1 MTFRILV
8 VLLALSFQLF
18 SQSLTVSNLPILVI
32 DTKGATIRD
41 EPKIPAKF
49 SLYDRGK
56 GLLNQLT
63 DKPSLNFWAGI
74 EFRGSTSQADFY
86 FLPGLVKKPYGFEI
100 WTDSVAM
107 KAQNVSL
114 VQMPA
119 ESDWVL
125 NASYNDR
132 SFLRDVL
139 AQKLAGDMGL
149 KRSNTRYVEVIL
161 NDAYQGIYILMEKI
175 KQGGNRLDIAD
186 LLPVDNAGDE
196 VTGGYLV
203 KIDKTSGSPSRSWT
217 SSYISGAGTGKVLFQ
232 VEYPKIELITT
243 QQFNYIK
250 NYVNTF
256 EKSLQEE
263 SGLKPSAAYRS
274 MMDMPSFVNYFLIN
288 ELTRNVDGF
297 RLSTYFYKDKDSKGG
312 KLTMGPTWD
321 YNLSFGNADYYD
333 GYLPQGW
340 AYNKLEMSEQGKADY
355 VQTPFWW
362 GKLLRDSVFVNS
374 LKSRWTS
381 LRKTTITPQN
391 IFKFMDST
399 TLALKEP
406 MQRNFGRFP
415 LYGKK
420 VWPNYYVGNNANDE
434 LYWMQN
440 WITARIAWLDGTIKL
455 LDASLVLSNTE
466 PLEIKCYPNPTRQS
480 VRLDFPLGQDANVF
494 MELYDSMGRRLRQ
507 LDLGNLSAGQ
517 QRIDIDLSAEPAGR
531 YIIHLS
537 DSGQTL
543 YRFPIVKSLE

>member
-8 VLLALSFQLF
+8 VLLALSFQLV

-32 DTKGATIRD
+32 NTKGATIVD

-56 GLLNQLT
+56 GFLNQLT
-63 DKPSLNFWAGI
+63 DKPTLNFWAGI

-86 FLPGLVKKPYGFEI
+86 FIPGLIKKPYGFEI

-107 KAQNVSL
+107 KSQNIAL

-139 AQKLAGDMGL
+139 AQKLAGDFGL
-149 KRSNTRYVEVIL
+149 QKSNTRYVEVIL

-186 LLPVDNAGDE
+186 LMPVDNAGDE
-196 VTGGYLV
+196 LTGGYLL
-203 KIDKTSGSPSRSWT
+203 KIDKTSGSPSRNWT
-217 SSYISGAGTGKVLFQ
+217 SSYISGGGTGKVLFQ
-232 VEYPKIELITT
+232 IEYPKMELITT

-274 MMDMPSFVNYFLIN
+274 MMDMPSFVNYFLLT

-362 GKLLRDSVFVNS
+362 GKLMRDSVFVNS
-374 LKSRWTS
+374 LKSRWAS
-381 LRKTTITPQN
+381 LRKTTITTQN

-399 TLALKEP
+399 TVVLKEP

-440 WITARIAWLDGTIKL
+440 WISARIAWLDGTIKL
-455 LDASLVLSNTE
+455 LDASLVLANTE

-480 VRLDFPLGQDANVF
+480 VRLDFPLGQDAKVS
-494 MELYDSMGRRLRQ
+494 MELYDSIGRRVRQ
-507 LDLGNLSAGQ
+507 QDLGNLSAGQ
-517 QRIDIDLSAEPAGR
+517 QCIDIDLSAELAGR

-537 DSGQTL
+537 DSVQTI
-543 YRFPIVKSLE
+543 YRFPVIKSLE

>member
-8 VLLALSFQLF
+8 VLLALSFQLV

-32 DTKGATIRD
+32 NTKGATIVD

-56 GLLNQLT
+56 GFLNQLT
-63 DKPSLNFWAGI
+63 DKPTLNFWAGI

-86 FLPGLVKKPYGFEI
+86 FIPGLIKKPYGFEI

-107 KAQNVSL
+107 KSQNIAL

-139 AQKLAGDMGL
+139 AQKLAGDFGL
-149 KRSNTRYVEVIL
+149 QKSNTRYVEVIL

-196 VTGGYLV
+196 LTGGYLL
-203 KIDKTSGSPSRSWT
+203 KIDKTSGSPSRNWT
-217 SSYISGAGTGKVLFQ
+217 SSYISGGGTGKVLFQ
-232 VEYPKIELITT
+232 IEYPKMELITP

-274 MMDMPSFVNYFLIN
+274 MMDMSTFVNYFLLT

-340 AYNKLEMSEQGKADY
+340 AYNKLEMSEQGRADY

-362 GKLLRDSVFVNS
+362 GKLMRDSVFVNS
-374 LKSRWTS
+374 LKSRWAS
-381 LRKTTITPQN
+381 LRKTTITTQN

-399 TLALKEP
+399 TVVLKEP

-440 WITARIAWLDGTIKL
+440 WISARIAWLDGTIKL
-455 LDASLVLSNTE
+455 LDASLVLANTE

-480 VRLDFPLGQDANVF
+480 VRLDFPLGQDAKVS
-494 MELYDSMGRRLRQ
+494 MELYDSIGRRVRQ
-507 LDLGNLSAGQ
+507 QDLGNLSAGQ
-517 QRIDIDLSAEPAGR
+517 QCIDIDLSAELAGR

-537 DSGQTL
+537 DSVQTI
-543 YRFPIVKSLE
+543 YRFPVIKSLE